1 VQVAAAPGARR
12 ATSVADRCRE
22 VVAVETVTGLPALE
36 AGSHA
41 RPEQGACLLEY
52 VSVLAGERFC
62 DRPRCVDRRLA
73 SLARAVNDALDDTAR
88 PQLARLAP
96 ALIGTAIPSSGRA
109 RRWRARIS
117 EWLLSSP
124 CSEVFAE
131 IELQRRVK
139 GLAEAVLTATGS
151 QTTRDTTLIEVLA
164 EAVAAHRA
172 THQLPPVTTTDP
184 LPGHPGT
191 PSASTAAPRR

>member
-1 VQVAAAPGARR
+1 M
-12 ATSVADRCRE
+12 
-22 VVAVETVTGLPALE
+22 ETVAGLPALE

-73 SLARAVNDALDDTAR
+73 SLARAVNDALGDTAR
-88 PQLARLAP
+88 PRLARLAP
-96 ALIGTAIPSSGRA
+96 DLIGTAIPPGGLA
-109 RRWRARIS
+109 GRWRARLG

-124 CSEVFAE
+124 CSEVFDE
-131 IELQRRVK
+131 IELRRRVR
-139 GLAEAVLTATGS
+139 GLAEAVLAAGGGETA
-151 QTTRDTTLIEVLA
+151 RDTTLIGVLA

-172 THQLPPVTTTDP
+172 THQLPSVTATGPVAA
-184 LPGHPGT
+184 HPGT
-191 PSASTAAPRR
+191 SGALTAAARR